1 MKIACENA
9 ENFFVKNILI
19 GIQGRWGLK
28 GQLIVRIEPEIFVAE
43 LGADFSRVDSVPFNW
58 IFSKIVKNYSKYNY
72 GEFKCISSR
81 YN

>member
-1 MKIACENA
+1 MKIACKNA

-19 GIQGRWGLK
+19 GIQGRLGH
-28 GQLIVRIEPEIFVAE
+28 LIVRIEPEIFVAE

-72 GEFKCISSR
+72 GELECISSR